1 MISRPCC
8 NDRSLSDAL
17 KHLYLRHRYL
27 LRVGFLALLLALA
40 ACQQDGGGNGY

>member
-1 MISRPCC
+1 MNSRPCC

-17 KHLYLRHRYL
+17 NRLYLRHR
-27 LRVGFLALLLALA
+27 RVFHVGFLVLLLALG

>member
-1 MISRPCC
+1 MSE
-8 NDRSLSDAL
+8 AL
-17 KHLYLRHRYL
+17 NHLYVGHRRV